1 MNIDF
6 NNIAKP
12 SINTS
17 PAALPDA
24 AADKKPLASPSPR
37 DLTITQAKASAE
49 DIAAAAIPDSAL
61 SRTDDLGL
69 LVSDAFTLPAP
80 PMPSFPDE

>member
-12 SINTS
+12 
-17 PAALPDA
+17 PAPLAPATTPEAPAKSA
-24 AADKKPLASPSPR
+24 AAPATPP
-37 DLTITQAKASAE
+37 DLTITHTRANTE
-49 DIAAAAIPDSAL
+49 DLAVSSLPPDAL

-69 LVSDAFTLPAP
+69 LVSSAFNLPAP
-80 PMPSFPDE
+80 PMPHFPVD

>member
-1 MNIDF
+1 IDF

-12 SINTS
+12 SINAT

-24 AADKKPLASPSPR
+24 AADKKPLASPR

-49 DIAAAAIPDSAL
+49 DIAAASIPDSAL
-61 SRTDDLGL
+61 TRTDPLGL
-69 LVSDAFTLPAP
+69 LVSSAFDLPPP
-80 PMPSFPDE
+80 PMPDFSRA